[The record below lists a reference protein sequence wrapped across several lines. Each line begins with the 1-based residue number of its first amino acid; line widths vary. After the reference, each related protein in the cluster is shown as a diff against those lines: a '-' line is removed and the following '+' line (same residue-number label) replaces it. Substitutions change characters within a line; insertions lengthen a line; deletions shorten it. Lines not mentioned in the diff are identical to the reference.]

1 MPKFAAN
8 LTMLFQEVS
17 FLDRFAQSANAGFKY
32 VEYLFPYEWAA
43 ELLAKQLADH
53 GLQQV
58 LFNLPAGNWI
68 KGERGIASLPGREHE
83 FREGLELA
91 IHYAEKLN
99 VKQVNCLSGLLPEH
113 HAAAVFP
120 EHWETLVENVRYA
133 AHELEKHNIQLLL
146 EPINSKID
154 MPGFLL
160 DTLDKA
166 LHLIQE
172 CQSSNV
178 RIQFDIY
185 HMQIMQGDI
194 IRNLA
199 QYLPMI
205 GHIQFADNPG
215 RHEPGS
221 GELNF
226 QRIFSSLDELN
237 YTGWVSAEYIPKNT
251 TADSLKWFSSAL
263 SD

>member
-8 LTMLFQEVS
+8 LNMLFQEVE
-17 FLDRFAQSANAGFKY
+17 FLDRFGLAADAGFKY

-43 ELLAKQLADH
+43 EFLAEYLAKHQ
-53 GLQQV
+53 LQQV
-58 LFNLPAGNWI
+58 LFNMPAGNWL

-91 IHYAEKLN
+91 IHYARKLN
-99 VKQVNCLSGLLPEH
+99 VKQLNCLAGLLPEQNIESL
-113 HAAAVFP
+113 FP
-120 EHWETLVENVRYA
+120 QHWETLVANVSYA
-133 AHELEKHNIQLLL
+133 ANLLQKHDIQLLL
-146 EPINSKID
+146 EPINSTID

-160 DTLDKA
+160 DTLDKT
-166 LHLIQE
+166 LQLIRE
-172 CQSSNV
+172 SAASNV

-194 IRNLA
+194 IRSLA
-199 QYLPMI
+199 QHLDII

-215 RHEPGS
+215 RHEPGT

-226 QRIFSSLDELN
+226 PRIFSSLDELN
-237 YTGWVSAEYIPKNT
+237 YRGWVSAEYIPQNST
-251 TADSLKWFSSAL
+251 LDSLEWFTPA
-263 SD
+263 